1 MLFNKS
7 NVESLVLFLN
17 QFPSYD
23 CTILGIVSLVYVLIQ
38 AFGLLSLVSEGGG
51 GGGNL
56 AFFL

>member
-38 AFGLLSLVSEGGG
+38 AFGLLSLVSE
-51 GGGNL
+51 